1 MITEGARVVLA
12 EPMDRDRTDEIAEE
26 VRQTLRN
33 TDEQVLLDEVGDAE
47 GRIDWERLREA
58 CEHNDPSNLLTE
70 KLSTLRRRAQR
81 KFPSLMRVRFQ
92 EEETDLDFVPGQ
104 YVTLRYEDT
113 PRPYS
118 VSCSPNDDGLEMC
131 VRRVPGGKLT
141 SDLCDEITEGDEVTL
156 RGPNGDFTLQ
166 EPSGRDMV
174 FLCTGTGVAPFKS
187 MIDYTFEEDRDE
199 VEGTERDLWL
209 FLGTGWKDDV
219 AYREELERLDDERD
233 NFHFVPTLSREE
245 YLTDWDGET
254 AYVQQT
260 LLKYVEDAAIADADL
275 PPAMA
280 NIAEA
285 EPNYDVDARI
295 DPENVE
301 VYACGT
307 NVMVEG
313 LLDAVRSI
321 GVPPQWVE
329 SEGYG

>member
-1 MITEGARVVLA
+1 MITEGAEVVLA
-12 EPMDRDRTDEIAEE
+12 EAMDRDRTDEVARE
-26 VRQTLRN
+26 VRQTLEN
-33 TDEQVLLDEVGDAE
+33 HDEQQLLDEVGDAE
-47 GRIDWERLREA
+47 GSIDWERLRQA
-58 CEHNDPSNLLTE
+58 CERHDPSNLLTE

-81 KFPSLMRVRFQ
+81 KYPSLMRVRLQ
-92 EEETDLDFVPGQ
+92 EDETDIEFAPGQ
-104 YVTLRYEDT
+104 YVTLRYEET

-118 VSCSPNDDGLEMC
+118 VSCSPNDDAIEMC
-131 VRRVPGGKLT
+131 IRRVPGGTLT
-141 SDLCDEITEGDEVTL
+141 SDLCDEISEGDEVTL

-166 EPSGRDMV
+166 EPSGRDMA

-187 MIDYTFEEDRDE
+187 MIDFTFEEGRDQF
-199 VEGTERDLWL
+199 EGTERDLWL

-219 AYREELERLDDERD
+219 AYREEFRQLDDERD

-245 YLTDWDGET
+245 FLTDWEGET
-254 AYVQQT
+254 EYVQQT
-260 LLKYVEDAAIADADL
+260 LLKYVEDEAIADADL

-280 NIAEA
+280 QTAERA
-285 EPNYDVDARI
+285 PKHDIDARI

-313 LLDAVRSI
+313 LLDAVASI
-321 GVPPQWVE
+321 GVPEKWVE